1 MKHIWTVLCQKSS
14 IDKET
19 NLLSL
24 FNCVEELSLI
34 IDKTKA
40 PKGDLV
46 IPIEFQL
53 VSFWTV
59 ENPGKD
65 NVLEMRGELL
75 DPSGKT
81 LTKFEN
87 KFNIKKG
94 VLRFRNR
101 HNFQDLPITE
111 VGRYIIR
118 MMQKKEDKKE
128 FETVIELPLDI
139 KISYKLIDIPN
150 TKV

>member
-14 IDKET
+14 IDNET

-40 PKGDLV
+40 PRGNLV

-59 ENPGKD
+59 ENSNKD
-65 NVLEMRGELL
+65 NTLEMKGELI
-75 DPSGKT
+75 DSNGKI
-81 LTKFEN
+81 LNKFEN

-94 VLRFRNR
+94 ISRFRNR
-101 HNFQDLPITE
+101 TNFQGLPITE
-111 VGRYIIR
+111 AGRYIIK
-118 MMQKKEDKKE
+118 MMQKNEDKKE
-128 FETVIELPLDI
+128 FEIVTELPLDI
-139 KISYKLIDIPN
+139 KISYKLMDIPDK
-150 TKV
+150 KV

>member
-14 IDKET
+14 IDIET

-59 ENPGKD
+59 ENSNKD
-65 NVLEMRGELL
+65 NVLEMKGELI
-75 DPSGKT
+75 DPNGKT
-81 LTKFEN
+81 LNKFEN

-101 HNFQDLPITE
+101 TNFQGLPITE
-111 VGRYIIR
+111 AGRYIIR
-118 MMQKKEDKKE
+118 MMQKNEGKKE
-128 FETVIELPLDI
+128 FEIVTELPLDI
-139 KISYKLIDIPN
+139 KISYKLMDIPDK
-150 TKV
+150 KV